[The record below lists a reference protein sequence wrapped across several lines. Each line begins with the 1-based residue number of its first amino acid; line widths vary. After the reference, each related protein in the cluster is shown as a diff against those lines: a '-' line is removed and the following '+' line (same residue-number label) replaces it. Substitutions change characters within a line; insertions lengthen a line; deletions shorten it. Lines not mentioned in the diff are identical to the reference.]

1 MSHFMKE
8 APAAQ
13 RRDGSPRALWLL
25 PGDVELGRQA
35 TEILPT
41 IFDSTR
47 MDWNWSLR
55 GVATLKFIPKKE
67 L

>member
-1 MSHFMKE
+1 MKE

-13 RRDGSPRALWLL
+13 GRDGSQRAVWLL

-35 TEILPT
+35 TEIVGT
-41 IFDSTR
+41 SFDSTQ
-47 MDWNWSLR
+47 MGSNWSLR
-55 GVATLKFIPKKE
+55 SVATLKFIPNKE